1 MQLTTTP
8 QAQAAKPIHA
18 GVGLLLG
25 LFSRLNLFA
34 LLPGNRF
41 LRPDFLEAEE
51 PGKVGVQG
59 AEGVQFHRKSTGEA
73 SKPKRKGLLIACP
86 VLQGDAPKD
95 RCPPEKGS

>member
-41 LRPDFLEAEE
+41 FRPDFLEAEE
-51 PGKVGVQG
+51 PGKVG
-59 AEGVQFHRKSTGEA
+59 AA
-73 SKPKRKGLLIACP
+73 WLIGCWRW
-86 VLQGDAPKD
+86 LELSG
-95 RCPPEKGS
+95 G